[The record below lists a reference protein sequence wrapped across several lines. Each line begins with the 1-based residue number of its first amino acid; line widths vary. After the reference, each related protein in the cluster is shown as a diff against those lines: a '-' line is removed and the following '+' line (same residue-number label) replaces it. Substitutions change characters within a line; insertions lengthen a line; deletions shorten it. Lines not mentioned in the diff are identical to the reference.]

1 MANDL
6 DPQTKAL
13 RRIGALN
20 SGDLEVNR
28 KGYLSPIQ
36 KRKPIVII
44 ILWMGVAVFEIVVLV
59 ALLLYELSLH
69 QNPFVSLITFAILTF
84 CSMLSMLHSK
94 PYWRDITHNKTKMVS
109 GKLFKKYSSMSYGR
123 SNICYCTVR
132 VGGLVFGVS
141 PSLYDVVVEQ
151 KRYRIYYL
159 PDSKLMI
166 NIEPI

>member
-20 SGDLEVNR
+20 SGDLDINR

-36 KRKPIVII
+36 RRKPIVII
-44 ILWMGVAVFEIVVLV
+44 VLWMGVAVFEIVVLV

-84 CSMLSMLHSK
+84 CSILSMLHK
-94 PYWRDITHNKTKMVS
+94 I
-109 GKLFKKYSSMSYGR
+109 KYMLL
-123 SNICYCTVR
+123 YC
-132 VGGLVFGVS
+132 
-141 PSLYDVVVEQ
+141 
-151 KRYRIYYL
+151 
-159 PDSKLMI
+159 
-166 NIEPI
+166 